1 MLAAIVRAY
10 HSMSA
15 DQWDVQE
22 TVKRI
27 VNELQARGYTVW
39 FDLYK

>member
-1 MLAAIVRAY
+1 
-10 HSMSA
+10 MSHDDA
-15 DQWDVQE
+15 LFVIDQWSVQE

-27 VNELQARGYTVW
+27 VNELEARGYTVW